1 MTHITN
7 QHSYYDEYWGRYILT
22 EEAVKMQLGVNI
34 HERLKTL
41 PDTYNPQ
48 IFLKRVSDMVYNW
61 AEGQVPDAKRI
72 SYLAAKDFE
81 CNKYLIQAMLRQVEY
96 MIYQG
101 DIANES
107 GIDWSNSSLLDAEFY
122 NRRLS
127 PEVKEILANSGLI
140 YRGTGYYVPGDIH
153 Y

>member
-1 MTHITN
+1 
-7 QHSYYDEYWGRYILT
+7 
-22 EEAVKMQLGVNI
+22 
-34 HERLKTL
+34 
-41 PDTYNPQ
+41 
-48 IFLKRVSDMVYNW
+48 
-61 AEGQVPDAKRI
+61 
-72 SYLAAKDFE
+72 
-81 CNKYLIQAMLRQVEY
+81 MLRQVEY

-107 GIDWSNSSLLDAEFY
+107 GIDWSNSSLDAEFY